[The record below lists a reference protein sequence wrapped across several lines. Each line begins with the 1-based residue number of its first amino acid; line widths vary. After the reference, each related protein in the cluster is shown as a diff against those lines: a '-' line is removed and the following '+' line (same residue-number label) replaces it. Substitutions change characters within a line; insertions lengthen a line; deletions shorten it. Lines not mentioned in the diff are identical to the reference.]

1 MINRTMRSLNR
12 QLKAAPPFDFKLT
25 AAYRTRFQDGF
36 GSESF
41 RDGVYRRVI
50 SLDGRTA
57 LMSVS
62 DFGSMDEPKLRL
74 ELTVASVSE
83 MDLDAAEQEANEVLG
98 LDYDL
103 SGFYAMAEDDGMLS
117 RLTTVFRGLKP
128 TTEPNIFETLIT
140 AIIGQQISGKVA
152 VVIERELTES
162 YGEQLVQDGH
172 TYYRFPAPERLAAA
186 GPKELGQHKL
196 SRRKAEYIHGLSE
209 LVATGALR
217 LEELRELGNE
227 RVIEELVKLRGIG
240 TWTAQWVLCNSLG
253 RFDVFPAGDLALLR
267 MLSQVYMDGQ
277 PVTPQ
282 EADSI
287 AERWGDYR
295 VPVIVYV
302 YAAIRQGMELVPKD
316 G

>member
-1 MINRTMRSLNR
+1 M
-12 QLKAAPPFDFKLT
+12 PPFDFKLT
-25 AAYRTRFQDGF
+25 AAYRTRFGDSF

-41 RDGVYRRVI
+41 RDSVYRCVI
-50 SLDGRTA
+50 SLDGAAA
-57 LMSVS
+57 LMSVR
-62 DFGSMDEPKLRL
+62 DIGSMDEPKLQL
-74 ELTVASVSE
+74 ELTGDSVSE
-83 MDLDAAEQEANEVLG
+83 MDLDAAEQEANQVLG

-103 SGFYAMAEDDGMLS
+103 SGFYDMAKDDGLLS
-117 RLTTVFRGLKP
+117 RLTAAFRGLKP

-162 YGEQLVQDGH
+162 YGERLVQNGY
-172 TYYRFPAPERLAAA
+172 TYYRFPTPGRLAAA
-186 GPKELGQHKL
+186 GIEELGLHKL

-209 LVATGALR
+209 LVASGALR
-217 LEELRELGNE
+217 LEDLREHSNE

-240 TWTAQWVLCNSLG
+240 TWTAQWVLCNSLA

-282 EADSI
+282 EAEAFS
-287 AERWGDYR
+287 ERWGDYR

-302 YAAIRQGMELVPKD
+302 YAAIRQGMELVPK
-316 G
+316 GG